1 MDNMDKIQKEIA
13 RGKQAQ
19 ALLENEML
27 KEAFDY
33 LEKEYH
39 TAWENSSIEQQKPRE
54 TVFMML
60 KTLKTVKQH
69 IENVIATGKIAN
81 DQLTKIN

>member
-1 MDNMDKIQKEIA
+1 MDNRDKIEKEIA

-19 ALLENEML
+19 ALLDNEIL

-33 LEKEYH
+33 LEQEYH
-39 TAWENSSIEQQKPRE
+39 KAWENSSIDQQKPRE

-69 IENVIATGKIAN
+69 IENVVAPGKIAN
-81 DQLTKIN
+81 DQLTQIN

>member
-1 MDNMDKIQKEIA
+1 MDKIQKEIA

-19 ALLENEML
+19 ALLENEIL

-39 TAWENSSIEQQKPRE
+39 TTWENSSIEQQKPRE